1 MSDKVNNYASQ
12 NLDYQAQLAALTED
26 YKAGKIDAKTYV
38 QQTVLLELRNFKT
51 QTDIDKNRT
60 QLETPSDKAL
70 GELKDLGLEAL
81 LSFISGENRKSSMKS
96 AESRI
101 ASNKAER
108 EANFQNTMDKINE
121 NIKKAEEKENASWWQ
136 KALGWVANVITAIV
150 AVATLV
156 VGVMSLNPAIIA
168 LGVAAC
174 YFAASSIT
182 AQATGQG
189 LTERMLGPALTKL
202 FGETAAKLI
211 CTGIDLVGGFIC
223 TAYSGAGLVS
233 MVKAGADTSKA
244 TAEALKT
251 AASIA
256 SYIDKTKYIA
266 TGMNGATTIGSGTAA
281 GFATYYQ
288 YQADQGK
295 IDQMALKKAL
305 EKLMVEDQEV
315 QKTVKQIL
323 EYFQHMTDDVT
334 QVVKDKNNTMTNVM
348 SVSPSGNFA

>member
-60 QLETPSDKAL
+60 QLEKPSDKAL

-81 LSFISGENRKSSMKS
+81 LSFISGENRKASMKS

-136 KALGWVANVITAIV
+136 KALGWIANVVTAIV
-150 AVATLV
+150 AVTTLV
-156 VGVMSLNPAIIA
+156 VGVIALNPGIIA

-182 AQATGQG
+182 AQATGEG
-189 LTERMLGPALTKL
+189 LTEKMLGPALKAL
-202 FGETAAKLI
+202 FGETASKL
-211 CTGIDLVGGFIC
+211 IC

-256 SYIDKTKYIA
+256 SYVDKTKYIA
-266 TGMNGATTIGSGTAA
+266 TGMNGATTLGSGTAA
-281 GFATYYQ
+281 GFATAYQ
-288 YQADQGK
+288 YQADQAK

-305 EKLMVEDQEV
+305 EKLVVEDQEV

>member
-60 QLETPSDKAL
+60 QLEKPSDKAL

-81 LSFISGENRKSSMKS
+81 LSFISGENRKASMKS

-156 VGVMSLNPAIIA
+156 VGVLSLNPAVIA

-189 LTERMLGPALTKL
+189 LTERMLGPALTKV

-223 TAYSGAGLVS
+223 TAYSGAGLAS
-233 MVKAGADTSKA
+233 MVKAGADASK
-244 TAEALKT
+244 TLKA

-256 SYIDKTKYIA
+256 TYIDKTKYIA
-266 TGMNGATTIGSGTAA
+266 TGMNGATTLGSGTAA

-288 YQADQGK
+288 YKADQGK